1 MQNLRSFGWQAM
13 SPSAAALAGTPSL
26 NGFGGVAQLGE
37 HLLCKQGVDGSNP
50 FTSTSLRSCGASA
63 GRPAS
68 DLGRKLPYSDRPAR
82 GRSSLLD
89 IVNSLCDRGGSSSSR
104 LHGWGK
110 APGS

>member
-37 HLLCKQGVDGSNP
+37 HLLCKQGVIGSNP
-50 FTSTSLRSCGASA
+50 FTSTSLRSFGASA

-68 DLGRKLPYSDRPAR
+68 KSWPEASLFGMAR
-82 GRSSLLD
+82 DGRSRVLGH
-89 IVNSLCDRGGSSSSR
+89 CE
-104 LHGWGK
+104 
-110 APGS
+110 